1 MVYCKWGLVILLML
15 IVGCASLNTTETRVV
30 TPEGDI
36 YIVNS
41 KKNAMVTLRKKG
53 TELIV
58 DNRGKMGLFENLMG
72 IMLMKTDIN
81 LKNKEGD

>member
-1 MVYCKWGLVILLML
+1 MVYYKWGLIILLTL
-15 IVGCASLNTTETRVV
+15 VTGCASLNITETRIA

-36 YIVNS
+36 YIVSS
-41 KKNAMVTLRKKG
+41 KKDAMVTLKKGG

-72 IMLMKTDIN
+72 IMLMKTDVN
-81 LKNKEGD
+81 LKNKKGD